1 MNMTDHERPG
11 VYSSYDAS
19 AIVSGSGTGKTVGLV
34 GVGTCEEMG
43 TVVPISRQE
52 EAVAAFGAG
61 TALTELVRLLLL
73 NGAAAVRAVAVT
85 GTEDYAAAFAALEAE
100 EDVGI
105 VVCDSGELT
114 VQQALRDSVIAASG
128 ARKERICVVPGGQG
142 EDVGALVTRAQ
153 AINSERVVV
162 TAPSPQA
169 GDGPRVAAAVAG
181 AIAGESDPAI
191 PMGGAAL
198 KGVEDIAARY
208 TDNEIDLLVRGGVT
222 AVENVGGVVSIV
234 RAVTSRTKTGEA
246 SDTTWREFTTIR
258 IVDDVIPTVRNSLRS
273 RFNRAKNTQQSRN
286 AIRDQVVVELEN
298 KLSREIITGYDAV
311 SVSALAD
318 DPTVCLVEFS
328 FTVAHGLNQIWLSAH
343 ITV

>member
-19 AIVSGSGTGKTVGLV
+19 AIVSGSGAGKTVGLV

-105 VVCDSGELT
+105 VVCDSEELT
-114 VQQALRDSVIAASG
+114 VQQALRDSVIAASE

-142 EDVGALVTRAQ
+142 EDVSALVTRAQ

-169 GDGPRVAAAVAG
+169 GDGARVAAAVAG

-198 KGVEDIAARY
+198 KGV
-208 TDNEIDLLVRGGVT
+208 
-222 AVENVGGVVSIV
+222 
-234 RAVTSRTKTGEA
+234 
-246 SDTTWREFTTIR
+246 
-258 IVDDVIPTVRNSLRS
+258 
-273 RFNRAKNTQQSRN
+273 
-286 AIRDQVVVELEN
+286 
-298 KLSREIITGYDAV
+298 
-311 SVSALAD
+311 
-318 DPTVCLVEFS
+318 
-328 FTVAHGLNQIWLSAH
+328 
-343 ITV
+343 

>member
-34 GVGTCEEMG
+34 GVGVCEKMG
-43 TVVPISRQE
+43 TMIPISRQE
-52 EAVAAFGAG
+52 EAVTAFGGNA
-61 TALTELVRLLLL
+61 ALTELVRLLLL

-85 GTEDYAAAFAALEAE
+85 DTEDYAAAFAALEGE
-100 EDVGI
+100 EDVSI
-105 VVCDSGELT
+105 VVCDSETLT
-114 VQQALRDSVIAASG
+114 VQQALRDSVTAASQ
-128 ARKERICVVPGGQG
+128 ARRERICVLPGGKG
-142 EDVGALVTRAQ
+142 EDVSALVTRAQ
-153 AINSERVVV
+153 AINSERAVV
-162 TAPSPQA
+162 TAPSPQD
-169 GDGPRVAAAVAG
+169 GDGARVAAAVAG
-181 AIAGESDPAI
+181 AIAGERDPAV

-198 KGVEDIAARY
+198 KGVGDIAARY
-208 TDNEIDLLVRGGVT
+208 SDNEIDLLVRGGVT
-222 AVENVGGVVSIV
+222 AVENVGGRVSIV
-234 RAVTSRTKTGEA
+234 RAVTSRTKTGEV
-246 SDTTWREFTTIR
+246 SDATWRELTTIR

-273 RFNRAKNTQQSRN
+273 RFNRAKNTEQGRN

-298 KLSREIITGYDAV
+298 KRSREIITGYDAV
-311 SVSALAD
+311 TVSALSE

>member
-114 VQQALRDSVIAASG
+114 VQQALRDSVIAASE

-142 EDVGALVTRAQ
+142 EDVSALVTRAQ

-198 KGVEDIAARY
+198 KGVEDVAAR
-208 TDNEIDLLVRGGVT
+208 
-222 AVENVGGVVSIV
+222 
-234 RAVTSRTKTGEA
+234 
-246 SDTTWREFTTIR
+246 
-258 IVDDVIPTVRNSLRS
+258 
-273 RFNRAKNTQQSRN
+273 
-286 AIRDQVVVELEN
+286 
-298 KLSREIITGYDAV
+298 
-311 SVSALAD
+311 
-318 DPTVCLVEFS
+318 
-328 FTVAHGLNQIWLSAH
+328 
-343 ITV
+343 

>member
-19 AIVSGSGTGKTVGLV
+19 AVVSGSGAGKIVGLV
-34 GVGTCEEMG
+34 GVGACEEMG

-52 EAVAAFGAG
+52 EAVSAFGAG

-73 NGAAAVRAVAVT
+73 NGASAVRAVAVT
-85 GTEDYAAAFAALEAE
+85 GTEDYAAAFAALEGE
-100 EDVGI
+100 EDVSI
-105 VVCDSGELT
+105 VVCDSEVLT
-114 VQQALRDSVIAASG
+114 VQQALRDSVAAASQ
-128 ARKERICVVPGGQG
+128 ARKERICVVPGGKG
-142 EDVGALVTRAQ
+142 EDVSALVTRAQ
-153 AINSERVVV
+153 ALNSERTVV
-162 TAPSPQA
+162 TAPSAQTGEGA
-169 GDGPRVAAAVAG
+169 RVAAAVAG
-181 AIAGESDPAI
+181 AIAGESDPAV
-191 PMGGAAL
+191 PMGGAVL
-198 KGVEDIAARY
+198 KGVADIAARY

-222 AVENVGGVVSIV
+222 AVENVSGVVSIV

-246 SDTTWREFTTIR
+246 DDITWRELTTIR

-273 RFNRAKNTQQSRN
+273 RFNRAKNTEQSRN

-298 KLSREIITGYDAV
+298 KLSREIITGYDTV